1 VSGRA
6 AIVSSLAKE
15 GRVRFDDSLKT
26 VLAAD
31 VSTSFGARAAFRQLT
46 DLIARGRAPADELLL
61 AKLRSLHA
69 AVPAATRSSVARGLA
84 LVDPPAALVAF
95 FANDEPEVAIAAL
108 RVARLTPEDWET
120 LIPQLSPMGRS
131 VLRQRGDL
139 PPSAVRALE
148 SLGSTDFSLS
158 DQRAVEERTAE
169 PVAAPKTT
177 SDVREAPSVTPIRPR
192 GEPAKTIGVSAQVA
206 LGRDEVP
213 SPTTPTS
220 ERFEIADLVHRIE
233 EFQRGRN
240 APYPLEEAE
249 AAQVASFR
257 FETDA
262 DGIVRWIDSAPRG
275 AVIGTHLAHAGV
287 ARTGVDGVAAGAFR
301 KRAAFTDARLVVAG
315 HSPLGGDWRIAGV
328 PVFEQSSGRFLG
340 YRGSARR
347 PRIEEDAAR
356 ARPAE
361 VTIDARGAE
370 GLRRLVHELRTP
382 TNAIAGFSEL
392 IERELLGP
400 VPETYRERA
409 AAIRSQV
416 SGLIGAIED
425 LDMAARIEAAAL
437 DLRADVIAL
446 APLLSRVAEDLAPLA
461 TRRGATLLMPD
472 VTEARIAADPIA
484 VERVISRLIA
494 TLLSASTPGEAL
506 QVEVAP
512 AGELLHV
519 SIDRPAAFVGR
530 DDVEL
535 LHLDDQVEE
544 GDGAPLL
551 GVGFALRLVRN
562 LATELGG
569 QLLFEPARLT
579 VALPQPNGLR
589 KDAASTLV
597 P

>member
-1 VSGRA
+1 M
-6 AIVSSLAKE
+6 
-15 GRVRFDDSLKT
+15 RFDDSLKT

-46 DLIARGRAPADELLL
+46 DLIARGRAVADDALIARLSTIGEN
-61 AKLRSLHA
+61 
-69 AVPAATRSSVARGLA
+69 VPVATRAAVARGLA
-84 LVDPPAALVAF
+84 LADPPARLVAL
-95 FANDEPEVAIAAL
+95 FAADDPEVAAAVL
-108 RVARLTPEDWET
+108 RVARLTPEDWDA
-120 LIPQLSPMGRS
+120 LIPRLSPMGRS
-131 VLRQRGDL
+131 VLRQRADL

-148 SLGSTDFSLS
+148 TMGRTDFALS
-158 DQRAVEERTAE
+158 DQRPSTQTDAV
-169 PVAAPKTT
+169 PVAAAAPTAVAAVARPVADITALT
-177 SDVREAPSVTPIRPR
+177 SASPVDQTAAP
-192 GEPAKTIGVSAQVA
+192 G
-206 LGRDEVP
+206 
-213 SPTTPTS
+213 

-240 APYPLEEAE
+240 VPSPLSLADE
-249 AAQVASFR
+249 AQVASFR
-257 FETDA
+257 FESDA

-301 KRAAFTDARLVVAG
+301 KRAAFSDARLVVAG
-315 HSPLGGDWRIAGV
+315 NSPLGGDWRIAGV
-328 PVFEQSSGRFLG
+328 PVFEQSSGRFMG

-356 ARPAE
+356 TRPAPAT
-361 VTIDARGAE
+361 TIDARGAD

-409 AAIRSQV
+409 AVIRSQV

-446 APLLSRVAEDLAPLA
+446 QPLLAQVADDLAPLA
-461 TRRGATLLMPD
+461 ARRGATLLLP
-472 VTEARIAADPIA
+472 EAVDARVAADPIA
-484 VERVISRLIA
+484 VERLLSRLTA
-494 TLLSASTPGEAL
+494 TMLSASAAGEAL
-506 QVEVAP
+506 RVTVSTDA
-512 AGELLHV
+512 AELIHI

-530 DDVEL
+530 DDLRL
-535 LHLDDQVEE
+535 LHLDDQ
-544 GDGAPLL
+544 GDDSDGAPLL

-562 LATELGG
+562 LASQLGG
-569 QLLFEPARLT
+569 HLLLEPTQLT
-579 VALPQPNGLR
+579 VALPQPTLSR
-589 KDAASTLV
+589 KDASSTLH

>member
-1 VSGRA
+1 
-6 AIVSSLAKE
+6 
-15 GRVRFDDSLKT
+15 VRFDDSLKT

-46 DLIARGRAPADELLL
+46 DLIARGRAPADGVLL
-61 AKLRSLHA
+61 AKLRALA
-69 AVPAATRSSVARGLA
+69 DAVPAATRSAVARGLA
-84 LVDPPAALVAF
+84 LADPPSALVAL
-95 FANDEPEVAIAAL
+95 FARDEPEVAASVL
-108 RVARLTPEDWET
+108 RAARLSPEDWDD
-120 LIPQLSPMGRS
+120 LIPQLSPLGRS

-139 PPSAVRALE
+139 PPSATRALE
-148 SLGSTDFSLS
+148 TMGSTDFALN
-158 DQRAVEERTAE
+158 DQRPAGAS
-169 PVAAPKTT
+169 VAA
-177 SDVREAPSVTPIRPR
+177 AP
-192 GEPAKTIGVSAQVA
+192 VSAPVSVA
-206 LGRDEVP
+206 VVAPVDAAGEIGDAAAAP
-213 SPTTPTS
+213 G

-240 APYPLEEAE
+240 TPFPFAMADE
-249 AAQVASFR
+249 AQVASFR

-262 DGIVRWIDSAPRG
+262 DGVIRWIDSAPRG

-301 KRAAFTDARLVVAG
+301 KRAAFADARLVIAG
-315 HSPLGGDWRIAGV
+315 ASPLGGDWRIAGV
-328 PVFEQSSGRFLG
+328 PVFEQSTGRFLG

-356 ARPAE
+356 ARPAPPA
-361 VTIDARGAE
+361 TIDARGAE

-446 APLLSRVAEDLAPLA
+446 QPVLAQVADDLAPLA
-461 TRRGATLLMPD
+461 LRRGAELLLPD
-472 VTEARIAADPIA
+472 AGDVRVAADPIA
-484 VERVISRLIA
+484 VERLLSRLTA
-494 TLLSASTPGEAL
+494 TLLSAS
-506 QVEVAP
+506 V
-512 AGELLHV
+512 AGEVMRVVIADDDADMVHV

-530 DDVEL
+530 DDLGL
-535 LHLDDQVEE
+535 LHLDDQVDDA
-544 GDGAPLL
+544 DGAPLL

-562 LATELGG
+562 LAAQVGG
-569 QLLFEPARLT
+569 HLMFEPARLT
-579 VALPQPNGLR
+579 VALPRAAAAR
-589 KDAASTLV
+589 KDAALTTH

>member
-1 VSGRA
+1 M
-6 AIVSSLAKE
+6 
-15 GRVRFDDSLKT
+15 RFDDSLKT

-46 DLIARGRAPADELLL
+46 DLIARGRAPADDLLL
-61 AKLRSLHA
+61 DRLRTLRA
-69 AVPAATRSSVARGLA
+69 LVPAATRSSVARGLA
-84 LVDPPAALVAF
+84 LADPPVALVAL
-95 FANDEPEVAIAAL
+95 FADDEPEVAAAVLRIAQLA
-108 RVARLTPEDWET
+108 PEEWEL
-120 LIPQLSPMGRS
+120 LIPRLSPMGRS
-131 VLRQRGDL
+131 VLRQRRDL
-139 PPSAVRALE
+139 PPIATRSLE

-158 DQRAVEERTAE
+158 DQRPRSALPVQDER
-169 PVAAPKTT
+169 
-177 SDVREAPSVTPIRPR
+177 
-192 GEPAKTIGVSAQVA
+192 VSAATRAPELVIPIIPSSA
-206 LGRDEVP
+206 ARDREQP
-213 SPTTPTS
+213 AQATNAS

-240 APYPLEEAE
+240 TPFAPNEAE

-262 DGIVRWIDSAPRG
+262 DGIIRWIDSAPRG

-301 KRAAFTDARLVVAG
+301 KRAAFADARLVIAG
-315 HSPLGGDWRIAGV
+315 NSPLGGDWRIAGV

-347 PRIEEDAAR
+347 PRIEEDAVR

-361 VTIDARGAE
+361 VTIDRRGAE

-392 IERELLGP
+392 IERQMLGP

-461 TRRGATLLMPD
+461 TRREVTLLVPD
-472 VTEARIAADPIA
+472 AADARVAADPIA

-494 TLLSASTPGEAL
+494 TLLSASAPGEAL
-506 QVEVAP
+506 QVAVGSV
-512 AGELLHV
+512 GETVHV
-519 SIDRPAAFVGR
+519 SVDRPAAFVGR
-530 DDVEL
+530 DDAAL
-535 LHLDDQVEE
+535 LHLDEQNDDA
-544 GDGAPLL
+544 DGAPLL

-562 LATELGG
+562 LAAELGG
-569 QLLFEPARLT
+569 QLSFEPARLT
-579 VALPQPNGLR
+579 VALPQASVSR
-589 KDAASTLV
+589 KDAVSTLI

>member
-1 VSGRA
+1 
-6 AIVSSLAKE
+6 
-15 GRVRFDDSLKT
+15 VRFDDSLKT

-31 VSTSFGARAAFRQLT
+31 VSTSFGARAAFRQLS
-46 DLIARGRAPADELLL
+46 DLIARGRAPADDLLI
-61 AKLRSLHA
+61 AKLRSLQTM
-69 AVPAATRSSVARGLA
+69 VPVETRSGVARGLA
-84 LVDPPAALVAF
+84 LVDPPAPLVAF
-95 FANDEPEVAIAAL
+95 FASDTPEVAAAVL
-108 RVARLTPEDWET
+108 RVARLSPEDWAV

-131 VLRQRGDL
+131 VLRQRRDL
-139 PPSAVRALE
+139 PPSAVRSLE
-148 SLGSTDFSLS
+148 SLGSTDFALS
-158 DQRAVEERTAE
+158 DQRVAHERAPVPAPIAPAPIAQAPIA
-169 PVAAPKTT
+169 PVAATT
-177 SDVREAPSVTPIRPR
+177 VTPIRSR
-192 GEPAKTIGVSAQVA
+192 GEPATV
-206 LGRDEVP
+206 LVP
-213 SPTTPTS
+213 SPDVSREADDGSAASGPGS

-240 APYPLEEAE
+240 APYPLDGAE
-249 AAQVASFR
+249 AVQVASFR

-301 KRAAFTDARLVVAG
+301 KRAAFSDARLVVAG
-315 HSPLGGDWRIAGV
+315 NSPLAGDWRIAGV

-361 VTIDARGAE
+361 VTIDPRGAD

-392 IERELLGP
+392 IERQLLGP

-409 AAIRSQV
+409 AAIRAQV

-425 LDMAARIEAAAL
+425 LDLAARIESAAL

-446 APLLSRVAEDLAPLA
+446 APLLAQIAEDLAPLA
-461 TRRGATLLMPD
+461 SRRGTTLSMPEVAD
-472 VTEARIAADPIA
+472 ARVAADPIA

-494 TLLSASTPGEAL
+494 TLLSASTPGETL
-506 QVEVAP
+506 SVTVVP
-512 AGELLHV
+512 LGEALHV
-519 SIDRPAAFVGR
+519 SIERPAAFVGR
-530 DDVEL
+530 DDAAL
-535 LHLDDQVEE
+535 LHLDDQVDDA
-544 GDGAPLL
+544 DGAPLL

-562 LATELGG
+562 LANEIGG
-569 QLLFEPARLT
+569 QLLFEQTRLT
-579 VALPQPNGLR
+579 VALPRASATR

>member
-1 VSGRA
+1 M
-6 AIVSSLAKE
+6 
-15 GRVRFDDSLKT
+15 RFDDSLKT

-46 DLIARGRAPADELLL
+46 DLIARGRAPANEVLI
-61 AKLRSLHA
+61 ARLRA
-69 AVPAATRSSVARGLA
+69 IGEAVPIATRASVARGLA
-84 LVDPPAALVAF
+84 LADPPAPLVAL
-95 FANDEPEVAIAAL
+95 FAADDPEVAASVL
-108 RVARLTPEDWET
+108 RVARLTPEDWDE
-120 LIPQLSPMGRS
+120 LIPHLSPMGRS
-131 VLRQRGDL
+131 VLRRREDL
-139 PPSAVRALE
+139 PPSANRALE
-148 SLGSTDFSLS
+148 TMGSTDFALS
-158 DQRAVEERTAE
+158 DQRPSTQISPASSTLTVPEIPMVPAVADAAVMSPTPEADDS
-169 PVAAPKTT
+169 PVAP
-177 SDVREAPSVTPIRPR
+177 
-192 GEPAKTIGVSAQVA
+192 G
-206 LGRDEVP
+206 
-213 SPTTPTS
+213 

-240 APYPLEEAE
+240 SPYPLALAEE
-249 AAQVASFR
+249 AQVASFR
-257 FETDA
+257 FESDA
-262 DGIVRWIDSAPRG
+262 DGIIRWIDSAPRG

-301 KRAAFTDARLVVAG
+301 KRAAFSDARLAIAG
-315 HSPLGGDWRIAGV
+315 NSALGGDWRIAGV

-356 ARPAE
+356 ARPVPAP
-361 VTIDARGAE
+361 TLDARGAE

-446 APLLSRVAEDLAPLA
+446 QPLLAQVAEDLAPLA
-461 TRRGATLLMPD
+461 TRRGASLALTD
-472 VTEARIAADPIA
+472 ATDARVAADPIA
-484 VERVISRLIA
+484 VERLLSRLTA
-494 TLLSASTPGEAL
+494 TLLSASVPGETL
-506 QVEVAP
+506 RIVVVAG
-512 AGELLHV
+512 ADDLLHV

-530 DDVEL
+530 DDLGL
-535 LHLDDQVEE
+535 LHLDDQVDEV
-544 GDGAPLL
+544 DGAPLL

-562 LATELGG
+562 LAAQLGG
-569 QLLFEPARLT
+569 HLLFEPTCLT
-579 VALPQPNGLR
+579 VALPRAVPAR
-589 KDAASTLV
+589 KDTAFTLH

>member
-1 VSGRA
+1 M
-6 AIVSSLAKE
+6 
-15 GRVRFDDSLKT
+15 RFDDSLKT

-46 DLIARGRAPADELLL
+46 DLIARKRAPADDLLL
-61 AKLRSLHA
+61 DQLRSLRA
-69 AVPAATRSSVARGLA
+69 LVPVETRSSVARGLA
-84 LVDPPAALVAF
+84 LVDPPVALVAL
-95 FANDEPEVAIAAL
+95 FAEDEPEVAAAVLRIAQLA
-108 RVARLTPEDWET
+108 PEDWET
-120 LIPQLSPMGRS
+120 LIPRLSPMGRS
-131 VLRQRGDL
+131 VLRQRRDL
-139 PPSAVRALE
+139 PPIATRSLE

-158 DQRAVEERTAE
+158 DQRPRSAFPVAVERVGAAIA
-169 PVAAPKTT
+169 PV
-177 SDVREAPSVTPIRPR
+177 EAVTP
-192 GEPAKTIGVSAQVA
+192 VHSAGAAEQRQQA
-206 LGRDEVP
+206 AQAGG
-213 SPTTPTS
+213 TS

-240 APYPLEEAE
+240 TPYPLNEVE

-262 DGIVRWIDSAPRG
+262 DGIIRWIDSAPRG
-275 AVIGTHLAHAGV
+275 AVIGTHLAHAGR

-301 KRAAFTDARLVVAG
+301 KRAAFADARLVIAG
-315 HSPLGGDWRIAGV
+315 NSPLGGDWRIAGV

-361 VTIDARGAE
+361 VTIDRRGAE

-392 IERELLGP
+392 IERQMLGP

-461 TRRGATLLMPD
+461 SRRGATLLMPD
-472 VTEARIAADPIA
+472 VADARVAADPVA

-494 TLLSASTPGEAL
+494 TLLSASAPGEAL
-506 QVEVAP
+506 QVAVGS
-512 AGELLHV
+512 AGETVHV

-530 DDVEL
+530 DDAAL
-535 LHLDDQVEE
+535 LHLDEQNDDA
-544 GDGAPLL
+544 DGAPLL

-562 LATELGG
+562 LAAELGG
-569 QLLFEPARLT
+569 QLSFEPACLT
-579 VALPQPNGLR
+579 VALPQASVLR
-589 KDAASTLV
+589 KDAVSTLT

>member
-1 VSGRA
+1 
-6 AIVSSLAKE
+6 
-15 GRVRFDDSLKT
+15 VRFDDSLKT

-31 VSTSFGARAAFRQLT
+31 VSSSFGARAAFRQLT
-46 DLIARGRAPADELLL
+46 DLIARGRAPADDVLL
-61 AKLRSLHA
+61 ARLRSLHPM
-69 AVPAATRSSVARGLA
+69 VPVSMRCAVARGLA
-84 LVDPPAALVAF
+84 LVDPPAALVAL
-95 FANDEPEVAIAAL
+95 FAGDEPDVAAAVL
-108 RVARLTPEDWET
+108 RVAQLPPEDWEA
-120 LIPQLSPMGRS
+120 LIPGLSPMGRS
-131 VLRQRGDL
+131 VLRQRRDL
-139 PPSAVRALE
+139 PPSAVRSLE
-148 SLGSTDFSLS
+148 SLGSTDFALS
-158 DQRAVEERTAE
+158 DQRIVPARGTIAIPSAE
-169 PVAAPKTT
+169 TPPKT
-177 SDVREAPSVTPIRPR
+177 VTPIRLR
-192 GEPAKTIGVSAQVA
+192 GEPASTLTQTARA
-206 LGRDEVP
+206 MHGREEAP
-213 SPTTPTS
+213 LSPAPG

-240 APYPLEEAE
+240 APYPLDGAE

-257 FETDA
+257 FESDA

-315 HSPLGGDWRIAGV
+315 NSPLGGDWRIAGV

-400 VPETYRERA
+400 VPDTYRERA
-409 AAIRSQV
+409 ATIRSQV
-416 SGLIGAIED
+416 AGLIGAIED

-446 APLLSRVAEDLAPLA
+446 APLLARVAEDLTPLA
-461 TRRGATLLMPD
+461 GRRGATLLVHD
-472 VTEARIAADPIA
+472 VAEARVAADPIA
-484 VERVISRLIA
+484 VERVISRLTA
-494 TLLSASTPGEAL
+494 TLLSASVPGETL
-506 QVEVAP
+506 EVSVAS

-530 DDVEL
+530 DDAAL
-535 LHLDDQVEE
+535 LHLDDQADDA
-544 GDGAPLL
+544 DGAPLL

-562 LATELGG
+562 LVAEVGG

-579 VALPQPNGLR
+579 VALPQASAAR
-589 KDAASTLV
+589 KDAVSTLI

>member
-1 VSGRA
+1 MS
-6 AIVSSLAKE
+6 
-15 GRVRFDDSLKT
+15 
-26 VLAAD
+26 
-31 VSTSFGARAAFRQLT
+31 
-46 DLIARGRAPADELLL
+46 DLIARGRAPADDLLI
-61 AKLRSLHA
+61 AKLRSLQTM
-69 AVPAATRSSVARGLA
+69 VPVETRSGVARGLA
-84 LVDPPAALVAF
+84 LVDPPASLVAF
-95 FANDEPEVAIAAL
+95 FASDTPEVAAAVL
-108 RVARLTPEDWET
+108 RVARLSPEDWAV

-131 VLRQRGDL
+131 VLRQRRDL
-139 PPSAVRALE
+139 PPSAVRSLE
-148 SLGSTDFSLS
+148 SLGSTDFALS
-158 DQRAVEERTAE
+158 DQRTAHERAPAPAPIA
-169 PVAAPKTT
+169 PVAA
-177 SDVREAPSVTPIRPR
+177 APVTPIRSR
-192 GEPAKTIGVSAQVA
+192 GEPAAV
-206 LGRDEVP
+206 LVP
-213 SPTTPTS
+213 SREVSREPDDASPAIGTGS

-240 APYPLEEAE
+240 APYPLDGAE
-249 AAQVASFR
+249 AVQVASFR

-301 KRAAFTDARLVVAG
+301 KRAAFSDARLVVAG
-315 HSPLGGDWRIAGV
+315 NSPLAGDWRIAGV

-361 VTIDARGAE
+361 VTIDPRGAD

-392 IERELLGP
+392 IERQLLGP

-409 AAIRSQV
+409 AAIRAQV

-425 LDMAARIEAAAL
+425 LDMAARIESAAL

-446 APLLSRVAEDLAPLA
+446 APLLAQIAEDLAPLA
-461 TRRGATLLMPD
+461 SRRGTTLSMPEVAD
-472 VTEARIAADPIA
+472 ARVAADPIA

-494 TLLSASTPGEAL
+494 TLLSASTPGETL
-506 QVEVAP
+506 PVTVAQL
-512 AGELLHV
+512 GEALHV
-519 SIDRPAAFVGR
+519 SIERPAAFVGR
-530 DDVEL
+530 DDAAL
-535 LHLDDQVEE
+535 LHLDDQADDA
-544 GDGAPLL
+544 DGAPLL

-562 LATELGG
+562 LANEIGG
-569 QLLFEPARLT
+569 QLLFEPTRLT
-579 VALPQPNGLR
+579 VALPRASATR

>member
-1 VSGRA
+1 
-6 AIVSSLAKE
+6 
-15 GRVRFDDSLKT
+15 VRFDDSLKT

-31 VSTSFGARAAFRQLT
+31 VSTSFGARAAFRQLS
-46 DLIARGRAPADELLL
+46 DLIARGRAPADDLLF
-61 AKLRSLHA
+61 AKLRSLQTM
-69 AVPAATRSSVARGLA
+69 VPVETRSGVARGLA
-84 LVDPPAALVAF
+84 LVDPPAPLVAF
-95 FANDEPEVAIAAL
+95 FASDTPEVAAAVL
-108 RVARLTPEDWET
+108 RVARLSPEDWAV

-131 VLRQRGDL
+131 VLRQRRDL
-139 PPSAVRALE
+139 PPSAVRSLE
-148 SLGSTDFSLS
+148 SLGSTDFALS
-158 DQRAVEERTAE
+158 DQRVVPERAPAPVPTALVAVAQ
-169 PVAAPKTT
+169 VA
-177 SDVREAPSVTPIRPR
+177 SIRSR
-192 GEPAKTIGVSAQVA
+192 GEPAAV
-206 LGRDEVP
+206 LVP
-213 SPTTPTS
+213 SRDVSRESDDASPATGTGS

-240 APYPLEEAE
+240 APYPLDGAE
-249 AAQVASFR
+249 AVQVASFR

-301 KRAAFTDARLVVAG
+301 KRAAFSDARLVVAG
-315 HSPLGGDWRIAGV
+315 NSPLAGDWRIAGV

-361 VTIDARGAE
+361 VTIDPRGAD

-392 IERELLGP
+392 IERQLLGP

-409 AAIRSQV
+409 AAIRAQV

-425 LDMAARIEAAAL
+425 LDMAARIESAAL

-446 APLLSRVAEDLAPLA
+446 APLLAQIAEDLAPLA
-461 TRRGATLLMPD
+461 LRRGTTLSMPEVAD
-472 VTEARIAADPIA
+472 ARVAADPIA

-494 TLLSASTPGEAL
+494 TLLSASTPGETL
-506 QVEVAP
+506 PVTVAQL
-512 AGELLHV
+512 GEALHV
-519 SIDRPAAFVGR
+519 SIERPAAFVGR
-530 DDVEL
+530 DDAAL
-535 LHLDDQVEE
+535 LHLDDQADDA
-544 GDGAPLL
+544 DGAPLL

-562 LATELGG
+562 LANEIGG
-569 QLLFEPARLT
+569 QLLFEPTRLT
-579 VALPQPNGLR
+579 VALPRASATR